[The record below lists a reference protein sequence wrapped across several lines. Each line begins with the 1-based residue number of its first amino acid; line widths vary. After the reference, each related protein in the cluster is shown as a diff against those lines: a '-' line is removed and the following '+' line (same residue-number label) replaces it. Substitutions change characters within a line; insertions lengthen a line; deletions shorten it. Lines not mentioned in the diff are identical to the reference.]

1 MAERE
6 TSGALR
12 SNCSTSKA
20 VSSARRL
27 PREPLTAAIQGKDGD
42 ACKPNAPHR
51 RRSPTH
57 RIVLGRVKRHRCN
70 ATRSCCWNMPRPEAK
85 THSGNSSDFT
95 SGISTITCT
104 TAWATAQLAEDAFQ
118 NTFLQLHRKCRQ
130 FQPGRR
136 LRPWL
141 YTIAA
146 NQAVDLLRRNRR
158 HKAVSLS
165 AAAGDAGCD
174 HGRRPCGGF
183 WEAQAADPGEQLN
196 VHEDRERT
204 HLAMRLVPA
213 RVRQVLMLVVYQ
225 GLPYR
230 EAAETLGI
238 PLGTLKSRMHKALQC
253 LREALLV
260 TSAHGLQEDRDSRLL
275 LKT

>member
-1 MAERE
+1 MQTKRSTQTAIADASHRARTCE
-6 TSGALR
+6 TSPLQRDEELLLEYAATGSQDAFREL
-12 SNCSTSKA
+12 
-20 VSSARRL
+20 VRL
-27 PREPLTAAIQGKDGD
+27 YERDIYNYLYHRLGD
-42 ACKPNAPHR
+42 
-51 RRSPTH
+51 
-57 RIVLGRVKRHRCN
+57 
-70 ATRSCCWNMPRPEAK
+70 
-85 THSGNSSDFT
+85 
-95 SGISTITCT
+95 
-104 TAWATAQLAEDAFQ
+104 AQLAEDAFQ

-238 PLGTLKSRMHKALQC
+238 P
-253 LREALLV
+253 
-260 TSAHGLQEDRDSRLL
+260 SAR
-275 LKT
+275 